1 MCTKTRIQLQELFEK
16 VQFYIISK
24 NLKEI
29 KTISNRPFYKGF
41 FSVDSKKEFN
51 IRFKKGWVDK
61 SNDHRIDIEKYL
73 KSLD

>member
-1 MCTKTRIQLQELFEK
+1 MCTKTRVQLQELFEK

-29 KTISNRPFYKGF
+29 KTVASRPFYKGPM
-41 FSVDSKKEFN
+41 SVDSKKEFN
-51 IRFKKGWVDK
+51 VRFKKTWADK
-61 SNDHRIDIEKYL
+61 FQKTRIDIEKYL